1 MQETLPTP
9 GPSVD
14 FRLFLQQE
22 LVRRCRENRNYS
34 LRAFARHLSLEPSFL
49 SKLLRGERNITLENF
64 RKLADRLLLDP
75 EEYKQFSQTIEQ
87 KSLRRGS
94 KGKSDFPLNELSSD
108 QFQVIAEWYHY
119 AILELLSV
127 KSFQPNV
134 RWIARALDVSPAEI
148 SAALERLER
157 VGLLEKTETGWANSK
172 GSNTTTG
179 NPFTTV
185 AFRKLQ
191 RSILEKAIV
200 ALETVPME
208 KRDQSSIT
216 MAIDTSKLPEA
227 KKRIQKFRRELMH
240 FLQSDGEPDEVYHL
254 SISLYPV
261 TDVGSP
267 KQPSSP
273 SPEETQV

>member
-75 EEYKQFSQTIEQ
+75 EEYKQFSQVIEQ
-87 KSLRRGS
+87 KAQRRGGR
-94 KGKSDFPLNELSSD
+94 GKTDVALNELSSD
-108 QFQVIAEWYHY
+108 QFQVIADWYHY
-119 AILELLSV
+119 AILELLEI

-134 RWIARALDVSPAEI
+134 RWIARALDVTPAEI

-157 VGLLEKTETGWANSK
+157 VGLLERSDSGWKNLK

-191 RSILEKAIV
+191 KGILEKAII

-208 KRDQSSIT
+208 RRDQSSIT
-216 MAIDTSKLPEA
+216 MAIDSRNLPEA
-227 KKRIQKFRRELMH
+227 KKRIQKFRRELMQY
-240 FLQSDGEPDEVYHL
+240 LQSDGEPDEVYQL
-254 SISLYPV
+254 SISLYPL
-261 TDVGSP
+261 TDVGSS
-267 KQPSSP
+267 QTLNP
-273 SPEETQV
+273 SPEENLV